1 MRGRRGAALLLLGLL
16 AFEMGVWALHGFLVD
31 DAYIG
36 FRYVRQVVRGQGW
49 VYNVGERVEG
59 YSNFLWLVLLLP
71 AAAAGVDL
79 VLAAKALGI
88 AVGAGALVAG
98 WALARRLLREEG
110 LPEAWAGWAAVLL
123 GCNPAF
129 AAWAVGGLEAPLFA
143 LLVALAAWRLAGEQR
158 EGRALPWSAVLLALA
173 AMTRPE
179 GALFFLL
186 ALGEQACRWVRW
198 RQAPSR
204 RFWVWTAAFACTFGP
219 YLAWRWATY
228 GYPLPNTVYV
238 KSWGLHP
245 RAFLEGTYYLYQL
258 ATLHG
263 GMAFALGLPAA
274 AFLASTRGGTARR
287 AALWAGAY
295 LFLAWLG
302 GGDWMP
308 LGRLGVHVLPLV
320 SALAV
325 AGAARLAHR
334 GGARGSLWARAVLA
348 GTAVLFALQT
358 ADLRLV
364 QGVGAGPWV
373 PPPNPQARY
382 LQAHVR
388 PGDVV
393 ALTDAGHI
401 AHFLPLDTRVVDMVG
416 LTDAHIAHLPVQFPG
431 GLLARGNGFGRWD
444 VGYVLAQ
451 EPAWVQVNILEGDPR
466 AGTARTNWTGTD
478 LLLAD
483 PCFWEAYVYV
493 VEPGDPEVRGLFRR
507 RAPGGAE

>member
-1 MRGRRGAALLLLGLL
+1 MKGRRGTALLFLGLL
-16 AFEMGVWALHGFLVD
+16 VFGAGVWALHGFLVD

-36 FRYVRQVVRGQGW
+36 LRYVRQALRGQGW

-71 AAAAGVDL
+71 VVGAGVDG
-79 VLAAKALGI
+79 VLAAKVLGI
-88 AVGAGALVAG
+88 AAGAGALAAG
-98 WALARRLLREEG
+98 WALARRLLQEED
-110 LPEAWAGWAAVLL
+110 LPEGWAGWAAVLL

-143 LLVALAAWRLAGEQR
+143 LLVALAALRLGEERQR
-158 EGRALPWSAVLLALA
+158 GSGFPWSALFLALA
-173 AMTRPE
+173 ALTRPE
-179 GALFFLL
+179 GAFFFLL
-186 ALGEQACRWVRW
+186 ALAEEVPAWVR
-198 RQAPSR
+198 R
-204 RFWVWTAAFACTFGP
+204 RALPRWGWQWMGAFAGLFGP
-219 YLAWRWATY
+219 YLAWRWVYY
-228 GYPLPNTVYV
+228 GYLLPNTVYV
-238 KSWGLHP
+238 KAWGLHP

-258 ATLHG
+258 ATMHG
-263 GMAFALGLPAA
+263 GLAFALGLPAV
-274 AFLASTRGGTARR
+274 AFLAPRGETARR

-295 LFLAWLG
+295 LLLVWLG

-308 LGRLGVHVLPLV
+308 LGRLGVHVLPLG

-325 AGAARLAHR
+325 AGAARLAAAL
-334 GGARGSLWARAVLA
+334 GGSLGRRWA
-348 GTAVLFALQT
+348 TAVLGGTAALFVLQT

-373 PPPNPQARY
+373 PPPTAQARY
-382 LQAHVR
+382 LRDHVR
-388 PGDVV
+388 PGEEV
-393 ALTDAGHI
+393 ALTDAGHL
-401 AHFLPLDTRVVDMVG
+401 AYFLSLDTRVVDMIG

-444 VGYVLAQ
+444 VDYVLAQ
-451 EPAWVQVNILEGDPR
+451 EPAWVQVNLLEGDPQ

-483 PCFWEAYVYV
+483 PRFRETYVYV

>member
-1 MRGRRGAALLLLGLL
+1 MRDQRGVSLFLLGVLL
-16 AFEMGVWALHGFLVD
+16 FGAGVWALHGFLVD

-79 VLAAKALGI
+79 LLTAKALGV
-88 AVGAGALVAG
+88 AAGLGALAATWV
-98 WALARRLLREEG
+98 LTRHLLRQAE
-110 LPEAWAGWAAVLL
+110 LPEAWAGWAALLL

-129 AAWAVGGLEAPLFA
+129 AAWAAGGLETPLFA
-143 LLVALAAWRLAGEQR
+143 LWVTLAAWRVMVER
-158 EGRALPWSAVLLALA
+158 RHRRFPWSAIFLALA
-173 AMTRPE
+173 ALTRPE

-186 ALGEQACRWVRW
+186 ALVARAVRW
-198 RQAPSR
+198 ARWRRGPSP
-204 RFWVWTAAFACTFGP
+204 WSWQWMATFALLFGP
-219 YLAWRWATY
+219 YWIWRWSYY
-228 GYPLPNTVYV
+228 GYPLPNTVYA

-245 RAFLEGTYYLYQL
+245 RAFLEGSYYLYQL
-258 ATLHG
+258 ATMHG
-263 GMAFALGLPAA
+263 GMAFALGLPAG
-274 AFLASTRGGTARR
+274 LCLMPGRRGAVRQV
-287 AALWAGAY
+287 AWWALAY
-295 LFLAWLG
+295 LALVWAG

-325 AGAARLAHR
+325 AGAARLAAPGEVWGR
-334 GGARGSLWARAVLA
+334 RWAVAVLA
-348 GTAVLFALQT
+348 STAASFAFGTL
-358 ADLRLV
+358 DLRLA

-373 PPPNPQARY
+373 PPPTPQARY
-382 LQAHVR
+382 LRDHVQ
-388 PGDVV
+388 PGQVV

-444 VGYVLAQ
+444 VDYVLAQ
-451 EPAWVQVNILEGDPR
+451 EPEWVQVNILEGDPQ

-483 PCFWEAYVYV
+483 PRFRAAYVYV
-493 VEPGDPEVRGLFRR
+493 VVPDDPGVQGLFRR
-507 RAPGGAE
+507 RPSAGAE